1 MSQEELLIPKGHID
15 RVTMK
20 HVEQLS
26 SLLRYRRFME
36 GETLQDWVDLLG
48 PDVVGFTHPD
58 VTAAITH
65 SFVEY
70 NSDHGL
76 KLLPEERGLLLTTP
90 WVHDWG
96 ELIIEGTGIGDV
108 TFEQKTTT
116 AEHVEYQVFDLV
128 MEDIEKGSAKE
139 WLQRAYYEV
148 AMKRDTKLGRMFNAV
163 ERLGYLLTAKRA
175 FEGINRTRIRNWR
188 GLVGNVLSNQ
198 IEKLLEYRREY
209 PYVHYIL
216 QSSSEIITRM
226 FDDVLA
232 EGVLLDGEGNPSYD
246 LQKLRKVRLAWEAT
260 S

>member
-1 MSQEELLIPKGHID
+1 MSQGELAISKSHID

-26 SLLRYRRFME
+26 SLLRYRRFIE
-36 GETLQDWVDLLG
+36 GETPQDWVDLLG

-58 VTAAITH
+58 VTSTITH
-65 SFVEY
+65 SFVDY

-76 KLLPEERGLLLTTP
+76 KLLSEERGLLLTTP

-116 AEHVEYQVFDLV
+116 AEHIEHQVFDLV
-128 MEDIEKGSAKE
+128 MEDIEEGLPKE

-175 FEGINRTRIRNWR
+175 FEGVNRTRIRNWC

-209 PYVHYIL
+209 PYVNYIL
-216 QSSSEIITRM
+216 LCSSETITRM
-226 FDDVLA
+226 FHDVLA
-232 EGVLLDGEGNPSYD
+232 EGVPLDGEGNPSYD
-246 LQKLRKVRLAWEAT
+246 LQKLRKVRIAWETT